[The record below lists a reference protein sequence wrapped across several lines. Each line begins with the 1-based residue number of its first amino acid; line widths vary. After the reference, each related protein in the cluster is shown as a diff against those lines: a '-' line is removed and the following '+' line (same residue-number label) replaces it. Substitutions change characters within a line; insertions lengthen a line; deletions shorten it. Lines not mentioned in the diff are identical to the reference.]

1 LLEEAHSWRDFYL
14 RDIHDNRNDIDSGS
28 AGRMLLTPGR
38 ASRTSVIAL
47 ATIQLSI
54 LAVVHLIALGAR
66 ADEAAAQP
74 IVIVLS
80 WDGLRHDYP
89 DLAEFP
95 GLKRLEHEGVRARR
109 LRPGWPSNT
118 FPGHVSM
125 ATGTYAD
132 VHGIVDNRFY
142 DREKGVYS
150 YSSDADWLQ
159 AEPLWIAAERQ
170 GVKAATYFWVGSE
183 SPWHGQDHAYRI
195 APFDGGRLESL
206 KVEQMLAWLG
216 LSEADRPQLIMSYWA
231 GADSIGHN
239 FGPDSARLSSQLA
252 GQDFQLQRLMRGIDE
267 LGLWPS
273 TTLILVSD
281 HGMTL
286 TGPGVD
292 LAGSLQQAGIGARV
306 YGGAV
311 AHVFLD
317 DVSEAVAAQQ
327 VVEQTIATQCADARV
342 YPGRDLPAAMR
353 LRHPSRTGD
362 LVVVGPPPCSFNK
375 ARGFGGIART
385 MLDSLGWGF
394 GTHGYDPDLPD
405 MGGVFMAMGRSVNAG
420 LELGEVRQIDLAAT
434 VSKLLGMEPPASSE
448 GRPIF

>member
-1 LLEEAHSWRDFYL
+1 MTAATLQLGFFVAVLMFAGPAQAEA
-14 RDIHDNRNDIDSGS
+14 DNE
-28 AGRMLLTPGR
+28 P
-38 ASRTSVIAL
+38 
-47 ATIQLSI
+47 
-54 LAVVHLIALGAR
+54 
-66 ADEAAAQP
+66 P

-95 GLKRLEHEGVRARR
+95 GLERLEREGVRARR
-109 LRPGWPSNT
+109 LRAGWPSNT

-125 ATGTYAD
+125 ATGTFAD

-142 DREKGVYS
+142 DRDRGVYS

-183 SPWHGQDHAYRI
+183 SSWHGHDHTYRI

-206 KVEQMLAWLG
+206 KVEQILAWLG
-216 LSEADRPQLIMSYWA
+216 LSAAARPQLIMSYWA
-231 GADSIGHN
+231 GVDTIGHN
-239 FGPDSARLSSQLA
+239 FGADSARLSGQLA
-252 GQDFQLQRLMRGIDE
+252 GQDFQLQRLMQGIDE
-267 LGLWPS
+267 LDLWSS

-286 TGPGVD
+286 TGPGID
-292 LAGSLQQAGIGARV
+292 LAGSLQQAGISARV
-306 YGGAV
+306 FGGAV

-317 DVSEAVAAQQ
+317 DVSQTVAARE
-327 VVEQTIATQCADARV
+327 VVEQTIATGCADARV
-342 YPGRDLPAAMR
+342 YPGAELPAAMR

-375 ARGFGGIART
+375 ARGFGGIARQ
-385 MLDSLGWGF
+385 MLDDLGWGF
-394 GTHGYDPDLPD
+394 GTHGYDPDLVD
-405 MGGVFMAMGRSVNAG
+405 MGGVFMAMGRGVSPG
-420 LELGEVRQIDLAAT
+420 LELDEVRQVDLAAT
-434 VSKLLGMEPPASSE
+434 VSKLLRIDPPANSE